1 MKKTKKTQILPKP
14 VRWYAPDQKAFD
26 RLVALGAT
34 ERAIYRGWK
43 GELPGKFRMREGE
56 VLGVVDGFRAF
67 GTGKREI
74 KKAIGSIHDCGAF
87 VQDVETGQDSCR
99 HGHLLFDA
107 ATSPRRHSAEYR
119 RQMAD
124 EKAEARRVKA
134 GGLSN
139 REAQIVWQ
147 KASAMSADERA
158 EYIRIPRS
166 TLYKMF
172 GKSGAPA
179 GRRPKH
185 LIEK

>member
-1 MKKTKKTQILPKP
+1 
-14 VRWYAPDQKAFD
+14 
-26 RLVALGAT
+26 
-34 ERAIYRGWK
+34 
-43 GELPGKFRMREGE
+43 
-56 VLGVVDGFRAF
+56 
-67 GTGKREI
+67 
-74 KKAIGSIHDCGAF
+74 
-87 VQDVETGQDSCR
+87 
-99 HGHLLFDA
+99 
-107 ATSPRRHSAEYR
+107 
-119 RQMAD
+119 MAD

-139 REAQIVWQ
+139 REAQIIWQ